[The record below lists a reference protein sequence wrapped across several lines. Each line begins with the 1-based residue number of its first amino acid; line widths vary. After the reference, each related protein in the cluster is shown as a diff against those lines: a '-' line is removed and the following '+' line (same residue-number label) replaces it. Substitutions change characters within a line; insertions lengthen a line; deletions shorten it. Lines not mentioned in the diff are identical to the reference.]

1 MFETEKK
8 VLLFLNLRFFV
19 NNYESFFGR
28 GVLIFPFLQK
38 EFQIHFDIEI

>member
-1 MFETEKK
+1 MFEIGKK

-19 NNYESFFGR
+19 NNNESYFGR

-38 EFQIHFDIEI
+38 EFRIHFDIEI